1 MLNNFSAPENDT
13 IESIENFLK
22 FNAAHRIRP
31 SLLRDVKTEALLVFA
46 RTALE
51 RYFLQMEES
60 GYTPSMGTPED
71 TAYVYGTL
79 TTLRDTLQACVVN
92 ADYLITVVK
101 SAEKYAQFRHIAKYE
116 APLICYYNSM
126 AQKVAN
132 HFYSKFASLPE
143 FLVICVLSHWVLE
156 EEKSVHLYPFL
167 KDIDFMSL
175 IDKFEM
181 NRECFLKDNECIIS
195 DIHVVAVDIVD
206 KLKETKFKVS
216 SDRVSKTRKK
226 K

>member
-13 IESIENFLK
+13 IDSIENFLK
-22 FNAAHRIRP
+22 FNAKNRIRP
-31 SLLRDVKTEALLVFA
+31 TLLRDVKTEALLVFV

-51 RYFLQMEES
+51 RYFLQMEECD
-60 GYTPSMGTPED
+60 YKPSMGTQED
-71 TAYVYGTL
+71 TTYVYGTL
-79 TTLRDTLQACVVN
+79 TALRDKLQESVVN

-101 SAEKYAQFRHIAKYE
+101 SAEKYPSFRQIAKYE
-116 APLICYYNSM
+116 APLISYYNAM

-132 HFYSKFASLPE
+132 HFYNKFASLPE
-143 FLVICVLSHWVLE
+143 FLVICVLSHWILE
-156 EEKSVHLYPFL
+156 EEKSIHLYPFL

-181 NRECFLKDNECIIS
+181 NRENFQKNNECIIS
-195 DIHVVAVDIVD
+195 DIHAVAVDIVE
-206 KLKETKFKVS
+206 KLKEKKFKVS
-216 SDRVSKTRKK
+216 SDRISKTRKK